1 MRLEDSETRRF
12 RKYIIDQV
20 VREHG
25 TPAEVTEEWEEEQ
38 VRNYMERRQARKEA
52 RR

>member
-1 MRLEDSETRRF
+1 MRHEDTEMRRF

-20 VREHG
+20 VREYG
-25 TPAEVTEEWEEEQ
+25 EPAEMTEEWEEEQ

-52 RR
+52 RC